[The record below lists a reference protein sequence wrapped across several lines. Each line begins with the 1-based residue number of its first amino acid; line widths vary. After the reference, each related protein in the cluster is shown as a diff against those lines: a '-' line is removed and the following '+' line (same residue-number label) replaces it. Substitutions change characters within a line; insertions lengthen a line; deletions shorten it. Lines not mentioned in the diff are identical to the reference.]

1 MPCLVA
7 LILDQS
13 RPDFILSGL
22 FLAVWSQVSYLTS
35 LNQGVLLCEY
45 LPSSTVMMFRDTIHR
60 TMVSVWWLTC
70 TWSSIHF
77 IVTSSLCETLWESEK
92 LMTISLLASWI
103 RYIRLTPS
111 SPAYLSSN
119 LSSSLNWSHRIT
131 HPSQL
136 THPCAL
142 PRLPSPMFTCLSI
155 SHSSRSGSN
164 SMLGRKH
171 SLTSNQKSTLPPLN
185 PCSAFAI
192 HSSFFPSMIKM

>member
-1 MPCLVA
+1 M
-7 LILDQS
+7 
-13 RPDFILSGL
+13 
-22 FLAVWSQVSYLTS
+22 WSQGSHLTS
-35 LNQGVLLCEY
+35 LNFGVLLCEY
-45 LPSSTVMMFRDTIHR
+45 LPSSTVMMFRDTIQR
-60 TMVSVWWLTC
+60 TMVSVQWLTC

-77 IVTSSLCETLWESEK
+77 IVTSLCETLWESEK

-103 RYIRLTPS
+103 HYIRPIPS

-131 HPSQL
+131 DPSQM

-155 SHSSRSGSN
+155 SQSSRSGSN
-164 SMLGRKH
+164 SMSCRKY

-185 PCSAFAI
+185 PWSAFAI
-192 HSSFFPSMIKM
+192 HSSFFPSMIKMLKYCPSPCQPAEHEW